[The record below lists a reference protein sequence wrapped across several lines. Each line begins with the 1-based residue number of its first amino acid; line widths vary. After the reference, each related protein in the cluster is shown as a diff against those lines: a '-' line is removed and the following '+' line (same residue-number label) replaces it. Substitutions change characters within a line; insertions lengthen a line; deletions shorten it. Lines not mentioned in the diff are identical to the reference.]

1 VGNVS
6 APRELVGWRWLD
18 DLETDYARTRRVNLI
33 SRRDSLESIPAM
45 ILIRLAISIFA
56 LTLIGTAF
64 SLNVVQNE
72 QNSTPESAMITRQ

>member
-1 VGNVS
+1 M
-6 APRELVGWRWLD
+6 APLD
-18 DLETDYARTRRVNLI
+18 DLERDYARIRRFILI
-33 SRRDSLESIPAM
+33 PLRHSLETILAM